1 MRRDNAS
8 KYLDDSIAAAQR
20 LKGVKPRWSGH
31 ITLAL
36 LGDPDAHR
44 LLPPTDIEQNPSL
57 REAFEK
63 FGLDPKDDAHWRVL
77 LAIFAEAYFESRRPR
92 GGIKHWDSRKLCQ
105 LLADFAAVKKT
116 NPDVRADEK
125 ICELVKRKFV
135 KRYDQRAPTL
145 RRKLQD
151 ARSPAKNQVLSSII
165 SGMPPADTRGMTT
178 EQVRD
183 YVVEQ
188 ISKRW
193 NSD

>member
-8 KYLDDSIAAAQR
+8 KYLDDLIAARQR
-20 LKGVKPRWSGH
+20 LKGRWSGH
-31 ITLAL
+31 MTLAL
-36 LGDPDAHR
+36 LGDLDAHR
-44 LLPPTDIEQNPSL
+44 LSPPTDVEQNPSL

-77 LAIFAEAYFESRRPR
+77 LALLAAAYFESRRPR
-92 GGIKHWDSRKLCQ
+92 GGMLYWDSRKLCQ

-116 NPDVRADEK
+116 NPDMRADEK
-125 ICELVKRKFV
+125 ICELVKEKFAE
-135 KRYDQRAPTL
+135 RYAGQSAKTL
-145 RRKLQD
+145 RRKLAD
-151 ARSPAKNQVLSSII
+151 ARDPAKNWYLSSTLRRV
-165 SGMPPADTRGMTT
+165 PPADTRGMTT

-183 YVVEQ
+183 YVIEQ